1 MMQCATMAMHNAFF
15 LDKNYEMHIIIISKM
30 EHTIRLL
37 VILKVI
43 IAGYRKLLSDK
54 MPHTVS
60 LHADPLHTLASEFN
74 WSLSCQCDSNGIVV
88 TDFAGLL

>member
-1 MMQCATMAMHNAFF
+1 MAMHNAFF
-15 LDKNYEMHIIIISKM
+15 LDKIMKCIYKG
-30 EHTIRLL
+30 HTIRLL

-43 IAGYRKLLSDK
+43 IAGYCKLLSDK
-54 MPHTVS
+54 MLHTVS
-60 LHADPLHTLASEFN
+60 LRVNPLHTLASEFN